1 LTGIQYEHR
10 LREQNYRLLI
20 AQSDDQEYQDI
31 SASSSI
37 YNHTLTINFNIP
49 HGIASSMPLL
59 PLLEINKLAIEA
71 ELDKILLRLKL
82 DDYNN
87 LMARIRF
94 IPKEIIKYSFREWG
108 IQLKHFD
115 TLVSQSFTKGRIDN
129 NIVDL
134 SKDDVYSILQAI
146 I

>member
-1 LTGIQYEHR
+1 
-10 LREQNYRLLI
+10 
-20 AQSDDQEYQDI
+20 
-31 SASSSI
+31 
-37 YNHTLTINFNIP
+37 
-49 HGIASSMPLL
+49 M
-59 PLLEINKLAIEA
+59 
-71 ELDKILLRLKL
+71 DKILLRLKL